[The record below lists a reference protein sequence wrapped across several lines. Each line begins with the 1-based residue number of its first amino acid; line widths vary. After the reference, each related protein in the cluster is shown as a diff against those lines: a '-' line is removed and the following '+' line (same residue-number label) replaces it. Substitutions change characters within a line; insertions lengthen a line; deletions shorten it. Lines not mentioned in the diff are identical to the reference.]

1 MCDDLREFKLERER
15 SNDFEQV
22 ILKLFLTF
30 LTNCLKNGSVT
41 NYSALL
47 QENNS
52 LKNSISKYKKEL
64 KQNERFKE
72 QIGKTRATSMIIFEH
87 VLVFRKTGDC
97 RRHIM

>member
-1 MCDDLREFKLERER
+1 MCADLREFKLERER

-22 ILKLFLTF
+22 ILMLFWLV

-52 LKNSISKYKKEL
+52 LKNSISKLKKEL
-64 KQNERFKE
+64 KQNDRFKE
-72 QIGKTRATSMIIFEH
+72 QIGKMR
-87 VLVFRKTGDC
+87 
-97 RRHIM
+97 

>member
-1 MCDDLREFKLERER
+1 MVDDLREFKLERER

-22 ILKLFLTF
+22 ILKLFLTC

-47 QENNS
+47 QENNF
-52 LKNSISKYKKEL
+52 LKNKNEKFKKEL

-72 QIGKTRATSMIIFEH
+72 QIGKMRETSMISF
-87 VLVFRKTGDC
+87 VLFLVFRKTGNC
-97 RRHIM
+97 RRYIM

>member
-1 MCDDLREFKLERER
+1 MVDDLREFKLERER

-22 ILKLFLTF
+22 ILKLFLTC

-52 LKNSISKYKKEL
+52 LKSKISKVNKEL

-72 QIGKTRATSMIIFEH
+72 QIGKMRKTSMIGF
-87 VLVFRKTGDC
+87 VLFLVFRKTGDC
-97 RRHIM
+97 RRYIM

>member
-1 MCDDLREFKLERER
+1 MCADLREFKLERER

-22 ILKLFLTF
+22 ILKLFLSC
-30 LTNCLKNGSVT
+30 LTNCFKNGSVT

-52 LKNSISKYKKEL
+52 LKNSISKFKKEL

-72 QIGKTRATSMIIFEH
+72 QIGK
-87 VLVFRKTGDC
+87 KN
-97 RRHIM
+97 